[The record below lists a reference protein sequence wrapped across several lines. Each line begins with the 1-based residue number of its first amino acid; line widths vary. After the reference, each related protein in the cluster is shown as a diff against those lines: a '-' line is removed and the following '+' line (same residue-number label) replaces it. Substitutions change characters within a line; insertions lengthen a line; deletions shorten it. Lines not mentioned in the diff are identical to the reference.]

1 MKKLKKR
8 IRKFLEVLEY
18 EISDEDL
25 NNIDDEVEIILFLI
39 DVFSDKYN
47 ELTAEKNQID
57 NLVDSLKDDT
67 VFNRKAM
74 EEELEYA
81 RIEK

>member
-1 MKKLKKR
+1 MYFKRSKQMKKLKKR

-47 ELTAEKNQID
+47 ELTAEKN
-57 NLVDSLKDDT
+57 
-67 VFNRKAM
+67 
-74 EEELEYA
+74 
-81 RIEK
+81 

>member
-47 ELTAEKNQID
+47 ELTAEKN
-57 NLVDSLKDDT
+57 
-67 VFNRKAM
+67 
-74 EEELEYA
+74 
-81 RIEK
+81 